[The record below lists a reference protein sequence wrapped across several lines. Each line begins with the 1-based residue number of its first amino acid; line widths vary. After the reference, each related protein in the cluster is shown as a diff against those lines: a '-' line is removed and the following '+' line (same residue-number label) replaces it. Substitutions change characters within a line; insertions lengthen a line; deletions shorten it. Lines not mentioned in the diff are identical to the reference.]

1 MTEWFGPTMPP
12 SRPPVLSDQNRKQA
26 LMFKKELQPW
36 FRLIVEIHHYGA
48 RRTLDAEA
56 TEKEILRRYAA
67 GEPLP
72 RFPSLERHRFMVSTS
87 IGLSGWSSE
96 PSHGATAW
104 MTPKASRP
112 SFRRFY
118 SPLGLPEY
126 GSEPL
131 RDLLRPLEKRRRRRK
146 TAEGAAETS
155 PPFTDKSAQRQRL
168 PSGGDETLPLASAN
182 ESTVPPARPRSHSS
196 TVAAS
201 RGIPLNRLCLIE
213 RQPDVARDEEL
224 DLISRALS
232 RMAPSKDQ
240 AR

>member
-1 MTEWFGPTMPP
+1 MRGSRKKNIRTLRKEAEEHFRAGRAIFADERLWTEWFGPTMPP

-72 RFPSLERHRFMVSTS
+72 PIPFTRTSPPVHGFNLHWLVGLVFGALARSDGMDDAESLTDL
-87 IGLSGWSSE
+87 I
-96 PSHGATAW
+96 T
-104 MTPKASRP
+104 
-112 SFRRFY
+112 RRFY

-146 TAEGAAETS
+146 TAEGAAQTT

-182 ESTVPPARPRSHSS
+182 ESTVPPARPRGHSS
-196 TVAAS
+196 PG
-201 RGIPLNRLCLIE
+201 RR
-213 RQPDVARDEEL
+213 
-224 DLISRALS
+224 
-232 RMAPSKDQ
+232 K
-240 AR
+240 